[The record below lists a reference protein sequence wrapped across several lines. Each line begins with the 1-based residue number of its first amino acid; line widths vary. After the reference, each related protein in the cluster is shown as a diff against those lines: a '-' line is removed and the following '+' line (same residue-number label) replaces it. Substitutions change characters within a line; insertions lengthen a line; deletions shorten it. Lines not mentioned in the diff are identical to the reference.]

1 MVSMNVRSFRNA
13 DLLVGDLIVPMV
25 LIHISGLWSVT
36 RCQDSLEHSVRV
48 ALSGIVDIGVVQ

>member
-1 MVSMNVRSFRNA
+1 MNVRSFRNA